1 MNCEQNECVF
11 FPNSGQSTQTQR
23 HKLSFLSKPSFE
35 FIQMKVNVALL
46 QLCKTPVNLWWYK
59 IHFFND
65 CDTAKIFADA
75 ETASQENFNLTSTGD
90 LEDELCKDLLP
101 PKMLLCFAF

>member
-1 MNCEQNECVF
+1 MF
-11 FPNSGQSTQTQR
+11 LPNSEQSTQTQQ
-23 HKLSFLSKPSFE
+23 HKLSSRVSG
-35 FIQMKVNVALL
+35 FIPMKVNVALL
-46 QLCKTPVNLWWYK
+46 QPCKTPVNLRWCK

-90 LEDELCKDLLP
+90 LEDELCKGLLP

>member
-1 MNCEQNECVF
+1 MNVCF
-11 FPNSGQSTQTQR
+11 SQTQGSQQ
-23 HKLSFLSKPSFE
+23 KLSAINQVSWVNRFE
-35 FIQMKVNVALL
+35 FIQMKVNVALS
-46 QLCKTPVNLWWYK
+46 QPCKTPVNLWWCK
-59 IHFFND
+59 INFFND

-75 ETASQENFNLTSTGD
+75 ETALQENFDLTSTGD

>member
-1 MNCEQNECVF
+1 
-11 FPNSGQSTQTQR
+11 
-23 HKLSFLSKPSFE
+23 
-35 FIQMKVNVALL
+35 VNVALL
-46 QLCKTPVNLWWYK
+46 QPCRTPVNLQWCE

-65 CDTAKIFADA
+65 YDTAKIFADA

-101 PKMLLCFAF
+101 PTMLLCFAFWHLVWL

>member
-1 MNCEQNECVF
+1 MLRYY
-11 FPNSGQSTQTQR
+11 SLA
-23 HKLSFLSKPSFE
+23 K
-35 FIQMKVNVALL
+35 L
-46 QLCKTPVNLWWYK
+46 QLIYGGIK

-90 LEDELCKDLLP
+90 LEDELCEDLLP